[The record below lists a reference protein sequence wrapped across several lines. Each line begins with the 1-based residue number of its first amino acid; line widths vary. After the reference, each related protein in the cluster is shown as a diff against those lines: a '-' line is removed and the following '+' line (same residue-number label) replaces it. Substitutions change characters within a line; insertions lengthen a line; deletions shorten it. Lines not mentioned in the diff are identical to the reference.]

1 MEGFAYSLPSPSHA
15 IRWRLRRWRNGIR
28 RRNGRNGK
36 SIEHGN
42 NTPTSADQKYGAS
55 LAQRLPWRC
64 CRRTFRRVRRCNA
77 MAGIETAGRLR
88 PRETAVHRAL
98 AADKA
103 AQGPPASHRH
113 RHRRPAGGHPG
124 FHVANIQDHDG
135 ALWRAH
141 FHPPPPRLSVPL
153 LRPVFAD
160 GPYAAPLEAACDGD
174 FSQSEFSRLLRGS
187 VRGNFR
193 KHLPTTEPLPRF
205 PLDRHRRRYP
215 QSCWRLRPAYS

>member
-77 MAGIETAGRLR
+77 MAGIETAGRSR

-98 AADKA
+98 AADKQPKGRQRRIDTDTGGLLA
-103 AQGPPASHRH
+103 ATRGFTSPTSRITTAPLACSLPSATATPFRSVAASCLR
-113 RHRRPAGGHPG
+113 RRPLCRPTRGG
-124 FHVANIQDHDG
+124 
-135 ALWRAH
+135 
-141 FHPPPPRLSVPL
+141 
-153 LRPVFAD
+153 LRR
-160 GPYAAPLEAACDGD
+160 
-174 FSQSEFSRLLRGS
+174 RLLP
-187 VRGNFR
+187 VRV
-193 KHLPTTEPLPRF
+193 
-205 PLDRHRRRYP
+205 
-215 QSCWRLRPAYS
+215 